1 MTEDL
6 QGQVAIV
13 TGGGRGFGRAIAECY
28 ARAGASVVV
37 TSRTE
42 SELAETVESIH
53 SAGGQAL
60 AVPADVTDPGAVR
73 RVHAE
78 ATSVFGPASLVVHG
92 AGVFGPFGPIWEVD
106 PEEWWRT
113 QAVHV
118 RGAALLMSTFAPD
131 MIGRGGGRFIVL
143 TSSASRRLRAN
154 HSSYHLAKH
163 TQNHLVSH
171 LAAEG
176 KPHGI
181 KAWAVHPGMAATDMA
196 DAAIES
202 EAAHKY
208 LPDVIESFRELN
220 SEEEVRAR
228 LRTCADFCLAVA
240 QGQADG
246 LPGAYLVATEGVEEI
261 DAQIRRAGQSR
272 TERRLRRVAAR
283 AGRLV
288 TSRV

>member
-1 MTEDL
+1 MTDDL

-28 ARAGASVVV
+28 ARAGANVVV
-37 TSRTE
+37 TSRTA
-42 SELAETVESIH
+42 SELDETVESIRC
-53 SAGGQAL
+53 AGGNAL
-60 AVPADVTDPGAVR
+60 SVVADVTEPDAVR
-73 RVHAE
+73 RVHDE
-78 ATSVFGPASLVVHG
+78 ATSTFGPASLVVHG

-106 PEEWWRT
+106 PDEWWRA

-118 RGAALLMSTFAPD
+118 RGAALFMNAFAPD
-131 MIGRGGGRFIVL
+131 MIQRGGGRFIVL
-143 TSSASRRLRAN
+143 TSSASRRLKAN

-181 KAWAVHPGMAATDMA
+181 KAWAIHPGMAATDMA
-196 DAAIES
+196 NAALES
-202 EAAHKY
+202 EAARRY
-208 LPDVIESFRELN
+208 IPDVVESFREQN

-228 LRTCADFCLAVA
+228 LQTCADFCLQVA
-240 QGQADG
+240 QGRADG

-272 TERRLRRVAAR
+272 TERRIRRAASKAR
-283 AGRLV
+283 RLV
-288 TSRV
+288 PGP

>member
-1 MTEDL
+1 MTDDL

-42 SELAETVESIH
+42 SELADTADAIRC
-53 SAGGQAL
+53 AGGQAL
-60 AVPADVTDPGAVR
+60 AVPADVTEPDAVR
-73 RVHAE
+73 RVHHE
-78 ATSVFGPASLVVHG
+78 ATSAFGPASLVVHG

-106 PEEWWRT
+106 PDEWWRA

-131 MIGRGGGRFIVL
+131 MIARGGGRFIVL

-196 DAAIES
+196 DDAIQSES
-202 EAAHKY
+202 ARRY
-208 LPDVIESFRELN
+208 IPDVVESFQQQN

-228 LRTCADFCLAVA
+228 LRTCADYCLAVA
-240 QGQADG
+240 RGRADQ
-246 LPGAYLVATEGVEEI
+246 LSGAYLVATEGLEEV
-261 DAQIRRAGQSR
+261 DARIRRAGQSKAEKKLR
-272 TERRLRRVAAR
+272 RAASKARRLMP
-283 AGRLV
+283 
-288 TSRV
+288 